1 MHAAGRA
8 WVLPYQHGGTAVC
21 RLATKAHTRHRRR
34 WHQRT
39 MHHQP
44 HDQMCTAM
52 TAAHDQHKSEHRAT
66 TVPSQAWSARKNEL
80 ISNNNDV
87 HSYTHYF
94 CVWVFCQR
102 IRNCGRLQVDWSIG
116 QESWWYIAIKALL
129 VDFAQTYIFFWVH
142 TQNVHVAHYKL
153 YAQPITC
160 TCWPAQL
167 MSYFDAEIPACI
179 SPS

>member
-1 MHAAGRA
+1 MLRPWMSTTAALPACHESTHTTSAALSIMNLMIRSY
-8 WVLPYQHGGTAVC
+8 WLQWRRLMINISLNTVPLPYRRKPEVLG
-21 RLATKAHTRHRRR
+21 RMNWLAT
-34 WHQRT
+34 T
-39 MHHQP
+39 M
-44 HDQMCTAM
+44 M
-52 TAAHDQHKSEHRAT
+52 
-66 TVPSQAWSARKNEL
+66 
-80 ISNNNDV
+80 
-87 HSYTHYF
+87 YTLTHIIF
-94 CVWVFCQR
+94 VCQR